1 MSQKQRTS
9 SSAKQAPKTD
19 DKQKLKERVALAAA
33 TDVVCTASPRA
44 VQEFLSR
51 LEQRGDIV
59 QNALPSD
66 EILPC
71 LSEEEEFDIEWDS
84 SDEDENHEE
93 NQYESFQAGGIGP
106 YESED
111 AYVIRVERLSDG
123 TVGFD
128 LPETGGEAYQGV
140 TRLGGK
146 ALLALSKRAETYGAI
161 VKWLQGT
168 SSLSLGSV
176 EDFLVGH
183 KGISQKAFID
193 QSHLDIEP
201 GTFSK
206 YVRNARLAW
215 VNGSIPLDRLF
226 K

>member
-1 MSQKQRTS
+1 MPEQRMSIAPIQRPELIAVLS
-9 SSAKQAPKTD
+9 
-19 DKQKLKERVALAAA
+19 AA
-33 TDVVCTASPRA
+33 TDIACTASPRA

-59 QNALPSD
+59 QDALPSD
-66 EILPC
+66 EMLPC
-71 LSEEEEFDIEWDS
+71 LSEEDEFDIELDP
-84 SDEDENHEE
+84 SDEDENPEE
-93 NQYESFQAGGIGP
+93 NQYESFQDSGVGP

-123 TVGFD
+123 TIGFD
-128 LPETGGEAYQGV
+128 LPETRGEAYRGV
-140 TRLGGK
+140 TLLGNK
-146 ALLALSKRAETYGAI
+146 ALDALSKRAETYKAI
-161 VKWLQGT
+161 VKWLQG
-168 SSLSLGSV
+168 SSLGSV
-176 EDFLVGH
+176 EAFLANHEVM
-183 KGISQKAFID
+183 SQKHFID

-215 VNGSIPLDRLF
+215 DTGSIPIDRLF

>member
-1 MSQKQRTS
+1 MTEQGISIGPIQRPELTAVLS
-9 SSAKQAPKTD
+9 
-19 DKQKLKERVALAAA
+19 AA
-33 TDVVCTASPRA
+33 TDIACTASPRA

-59 QNALPSD
+59 QGALPSD
-66 EILPC
+66 EMLPC
-71 LSEEEEFDIEWDS
+71 LSDEEEFDVEGDF

-93 NQYESFQAGGIGP
+93 NQCESCQDGGVGP

-128 LPETGGEAYQGV
+128 LPETGGEAYRGV
-140 TRLGGK
+140 TPLGNK
-146 ALLALSKRAETYGAI
+146 TLEALSKRAETYGAI
-161 VKWLQGT
+161 VKWIQNHPS
-168 SSLSLGSV
+168 SSLVSA
-176 EDFLVGH
+176 EAFLAAHEVM
-183 KGISQKAFID
+183 SQKDFID
-193 QSHLDIEP
+193 QSQLDVAP

-215 VNGSIPLDRLF
+215 DAGSIPLSRLF
-226 K
+226 KLS

>member
-128 LPETGGEAYQGV
+128 LPETGGEAYRGV
-140 TRLGGK
+140 TPLGNK
-146 ALLALSKRAETYGAI
+146 TLEALSKRAETYKAI
-161 VKWLQGT
+161 VKWLQG
-168 SSLSLGSV
+168 SSLASI
-176 EDFLVGH
+176 EAFLAAHEVM
-183 KGISQKAFID
+183 SQKDFID
-193 QSHLDIEP
+193 QSQLDVAP

-215 VNGSIPLDRLF
+215 DAGSIPLSRLF
-226 K
+226 KLS